1 MVAEMKQWI
10 NKNQSNYPYIADED
24 KIFNNLVEEITKIIQ
39 KNFSILDS
47 YKENLIREINLLY
60 SSKEI
65 SPDKKILILIMI
77 RDLIIP
83 FRIKK

>member
-10 NKNQSNYPYIADED
+10 NENYSNYPYITDEE
-24 KIFNNLVEEITKIIQ
+24 KLFHSLVEEITKIIQ
-39 KNFSILDS
+39 KDFSILDS

-65 SPDKKILILIMI
+65 SPDKKILLLIMI